1 MMKKSKKKIL
11 NLLFLCYNK
20 LVMKGVFSMEEKLTR
35 EEVLHVADLARISL
49 TEEEIKK
56 YQVELKKLLDDV
68 EKINEVKGYDDDR
81 LIACWENN
89 TELRKDVPGSM
100 LDPKEVVNNAP
111 RHSGNYIEVPV
122 VISEGEG
129 A

>member
-1 MMKKSKKKIL
+1 
-11 NLLFLCYNK
+11 
-20 LVMKGVFSMEEKLTR
+20 MEEKLSR
-35 EEVLHVADLARISL
+35 DEVLHVADLARISL
-49 TEEEIKK
+49 TEEEISK
-56 YQVELKKLLDDV
+56 YQKELKKLLDDV
-68 EKINEVKGYDDDR
+68 EKINEVKGYDDDT

-89 TELRKDVPGSM
+89 TELRKDIPGDM

>member
-1 MMKKSKKKIL
+1 MQ
-11 NLLFLCYNK
+11 
-20 LVMKGVFSMEEKLTR
+20 EKLSK
-35 EEVLHVADLARISL
+35 EEVLHVARLARISL
-49 TEEEIKK
+49 SDKEVEK

-68 EKINEVKGYDDDR
+68 EKINEVKGYDDDT
-81 LIACWENN
+81 LIACWEENAR
-89 TELRKDVPGSM
+89 LRSDIPGSM

>member
-1 MMKKSKKKIL
+1 
-11 NLLFLCYNK
+11 
-20 LVMKGVFSMEEKLTR
+20 MEDKLTR

-49 TEEEIKK
+49 REEEISK
-56 YQVELKKLLDDV
+56 YQVELKKLLNDV
-68 EKINEVKGYDDDR
+68 EKINEVKGYDDDI
-81 LIACWENN
+81 LIACWNN
-89 TELRKDVPGSM
+89 NAELRKDEEGTM

-122 VISEGEG
+122 VIGEGEG